1 MNRKKTSSLIA
12 VAAIA
17 LAATGSALGQ
27 TDNTN
32 SRMAQPDAFSTW
44 MVDQSKTHNGYITRD
59 EYMQEAGRR
68 WDMADKSRRGL
79 TPSEINQIYGYNS
92 SAAAV
97 TRTPDK
103 IEGNA
108 APAVPGPTK

>member
-1 MNRKKTSSLIA
+1 MSLKRPSPLIA

-17 LAATGSALGQ
+17 LAAAGAAVGQ

-32 SRMAQPDAFSTW
+32 SRIAQPGAFSTW
-44 MVDQSKTHNGYITRD
+44 MNDQSRMHNGYITRD
-59 EYMQEAGRR
+59 QYMQEAGRR
-68 WDMADKSRRGL
+68 WDMADTSRRGL
-79 TPSEINQIYGYNS
+79 TPAEINQIYGYGS

-103 IEGNA
+103 VEGNA
-108 APAVPGPTK
+108 APAVTGPTN